1 MVTHYLIKTHSFL
14 TQQLNIYYSLK
25 DLSSLLFSEFSL
37 EPLNPF
43 RRFLKCFIIFT
54 FYFILYLF
62 YFCLVPGILEL
73 WCLVTATFKFT
84 VFYNNIYKKKKNFTL
99 CFPMQMPKTKCYQ
112 DYRKFLSYI
121 FRAEHDNELM
131 K

>member
-14 TQQLNIYYSLK
+14 TQQLNIYSLK

-54 FYFILYLF
+54 FYSILYLF

-84 VFYNNIYKKKKNFTL
+84 VFYNNIYKKKTL
-99 CFPMQMPKTKCYQ
+99 LFAFLCKCRKQSVTKIIENSLVTYLE
-112 DYRKFLSYI
+112 LSTI
-121 FRAEHDNELM
+121 MN
-131 K
+131 

>member
-84 VFYNNIYKKKKNFTL
+84 VFYNNIYKKKTTL
-99 CFPMQMPKTKCYQ
+99 LFAFLCKCRKQSVTKIIENSLVTYLE
-112 DYRKFLSYI
+112 LSTI
-121 FRAEHDNELM
+121 MN
-131 K
+131 

>member
-14 TQQLNIYYSLK
+14 TQQLNIYSLK

-84 VFYNNIYKKKKNFTL
+84 VFYNNIYKKKKTL
-99 CFPMQMPKTKCYQ
+99 LFAFLCKCRKQSVTKIIENSLVTYLE
-112 DYRKFLSYI
+112 LSTI
-121 FRAEHDNELM
+121 MN
-131 K
+131 